1 MVVGVPGIEPRTS
14 EPESDVLPVRLYS
27 NKLRSKD
34 LNLDCEDQK
43 LMCYPY
49 TTPQF
54 YSRVLH
60 SSLEKISMIYLSEQ
74 K

>member
-1 MVVGVPGIEPRTS
+1 MVVGAPGIEPRTS

-34 LNLDCEDQK
+34 LNPDCEDQK

-49 TTPQF
+49 TTPQ
-54 YSRVLH
+54 
-60 SSLEKISMIYLSEQ
+60 
-74 K
+74 